1 MDGRCCHFLHLPI
14 TVSAICLDSF
24 ITGYTC
30 AGMAG
35 YCCSLCLTAEWTEC
49 LIDVCHRSK
58 IPSPSRWRRI
68 FDGASK
74 WKINDGITVQSQF
87 SPPPPPLSLSLFFSS
102 WIQPIPAD
110 PSQSQSIQV
119 NPSQSQLIHSTQSIQ
134 SIHSIQWIQFPSS
147 TRRVSSDKFQFH
159 LQWQDRSKST
169 RIGLRCCS
177 DWNRDVN
184 YSSAVIFSNPVQTSR
199 KGN

>member
-87 SPPPPPLSLSLFFSS
+87 SPPPPSLSLSFLFFLNPANPGRSQS
-102 WIQPIPAD
+102 IPVN
-110 PSQSQSIQV
+110 PSQSQSIPV
-119 NPSQSQLIHSTQSIQ
+119 NPLNPINTVNPLDPVDPVSQFNPQSFFRQ
-134 SIHSIQWIQFPSS
+134 VPVPSS
-147 TRRVSSDKFQFH
+147 VAGSEQKYEDWASMLLWLKQRCELFQ
-159 LQWQDRSKST
+159 
-169 RIGLRCCS
+169 RC
-177 DWNRDVN
+177 
-184 YSSAVIFSNPVQTSR
+184 YIF
-199 KGN
+199 